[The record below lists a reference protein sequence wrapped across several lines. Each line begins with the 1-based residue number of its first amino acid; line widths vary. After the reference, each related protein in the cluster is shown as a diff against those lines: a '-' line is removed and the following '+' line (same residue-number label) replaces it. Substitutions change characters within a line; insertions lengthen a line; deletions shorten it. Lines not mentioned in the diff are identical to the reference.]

1 MNATMVTTVIYCPV
15 NGALVQLV
23 DSINAWLWECVK
35 KVNIFLFFIFIF

>member
-1 MNATMVTTVIYCPV
+1 MNATMVTTVIYCRV